1 LNRLVQSNLYGE
13 EQQNKYW
20 KNGFF
25 IEQEVEENAGKIRRA
40 ILNIHNGTVED
51 IVRRLQSDESCS
63 KIHLSSQLVDALLYK
78 FGEDWKSALGFFRW
92 ANLQSDH
99 KPTTY
104 SCDKMVDILGK
115 MKQIDRMWEI
125 VKWMGK
131 GGLVTMETVAKIMR
145 RLAGAGRW
153 KDAIEVFNDLKSWG
167 LDQNTES
174 MNLLLDTLCKE
185 KKADVARE
193 IYLNLKGQ
201 ISPNANTF
209 NIFVHGWCNARRIDE
224 AMWTIQEMK
233 DFGFN
238 PSVITYSTI
247 IKAYCKKFKFSRV
260 YDLLDE
266 MVANGCSPNVV
277 TYTIIMHSLAK
288 SRKFEEAI
296 SIVEKMRMSG
306 CKPDTHFYNSLI
318 NILGLAGQVGEA
330 SHIFGVEMQMNG
342 VSRNL
347 STYNTMISVFCSHD
361 RQDDALGVLKEMEDF
376 SCKPVL
382 HTYIPL
388 LKLCF
393 KTGNLD
399 DQLRMLLG
407 EIVNKH
413 HLSLDLDTYTLL
425 IHGLCNVGEIE
436 WACQLF
442 DDMISREILPKDRTF
457 GLLMCEAEQR
467 NMDGVV
473 EKIKCL
479 MKQLDK
485 FPKTEFS

>member
-1 LNRLVQSNLYGE
+1 
-13 EQQNKYW
+13 
-20 KNGFF
+20 
-25 IEQEVEENAGKIRRA
+25 
-40 ILNIHNGTVED
+40 
-51 IVRRLQSDESCS
+51 
-63 KIHLSSQLVDALLYK
+63 
-78 FGEDWKSALGFFRW
+78 
-92 ANLQSDH
+92 
-99 KPTTY
+99 
-104 SCDKMVDILGK
+104 

-131 GGLVTMETVAKIMR
+131 GGLVTMKTIAKIMR

-153 KDAIEVFNDLKSWG
+153 KDAIEVFDDLKSWG

-185 KKADVARE
+185 KKTDVARE

-247 IKAYCKKFKFSRV
+247 IKTYCKKFKFSRV

-296 SIVEKMRMSG
+296 SIVKKMRMSG

-318 NILGLAGQVGEA
+318 NILGLADQVGEA
-330 SHIFGVEMQMNG
+330 SHIFGVEMQMNR

-361 RQDDALGVLKEMEDF
+361 RQDDALGVLKEM
-376 SCKPVL
+376 
-382 HTYIPL
+382 
-388 LKLCF
+388 
-393 KTGNLD
+393 
-399 DQLRMLLG
+399 
-407 EIVNKH
+407 
-413 HLSLDLDTYTLL
+413 
-425 IHGLCNVGEIE
+425 
-436 WACQLF
+436 
-442 DDMISREILPKDRTF
+442 
-457 GLLMCEAEQR
+457 
-467 NMDGVV
+467 
-473 EKIKCL
+473 
-479 MKQLDK
+479 
-485 FPKTEFS
+485 